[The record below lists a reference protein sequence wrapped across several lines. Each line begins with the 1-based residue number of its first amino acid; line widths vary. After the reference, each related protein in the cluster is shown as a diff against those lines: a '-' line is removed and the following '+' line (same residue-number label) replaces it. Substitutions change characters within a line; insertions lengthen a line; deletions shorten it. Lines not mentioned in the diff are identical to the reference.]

1 MIGLTPTAVREV
13 AVLGAHCDDI
23 AMGIGGT
30 LLTLAARY
38 PGLRVRAIVLSGAD
52 TPRETEESHALRALC
67 PQADLELS
75 VLDIPDGRAP
85 GYWEYVKLALQSF
98 RNRCEPDIVFA
109 PQRADEHQD
118 HRLVAELT
126 PTVFRDQLVL
136 GYEILKWEADT
147 PRTAVYHPL
156 SRETAEEK
164 ARILLEYYPSQADHD
179 WFDEEAFLALSRLRG
194 VQCRHPHAEAFVIE
208 KAIVRFGGV

>member
-147 PRTAVYHPL
+147 PRTAVY
-156 SRETAEEK
+156 
-164 ARILLEYYPSQADHD
+164 YPSQADHD